1 MTNFVRQPGTIAIH
15 MHVRKLE
22 QLLEREQDPLKRE
35 MIRKIL
41 KQALIQIEKM
51 GA

>member
-1 MTNFVRQPGTIAIH
+1 MTNFVRQPSIIAIH
-15 MHVRKLE
+15 MHVHKLE
-22 QLLEREQDPLKRE
+22 QLLEKETNPLKRE

-41 KQALIQIEKM
+41 RRTLEKLEQL